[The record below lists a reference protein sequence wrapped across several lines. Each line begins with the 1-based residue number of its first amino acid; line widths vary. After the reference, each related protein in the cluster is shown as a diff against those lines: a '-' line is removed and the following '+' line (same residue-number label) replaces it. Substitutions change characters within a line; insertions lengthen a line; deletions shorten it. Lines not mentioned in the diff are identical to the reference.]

1 MCNTLAVRAVHLQT
15 PARWLAARQAESAV
29 SNRDENG
36 NMRIYMDN
44 YQFTEYRP
52 SVPPAPGVPFLA
64 RRD

>member
-1 MCNTLAVRAVHLQT
+1 VHLQT